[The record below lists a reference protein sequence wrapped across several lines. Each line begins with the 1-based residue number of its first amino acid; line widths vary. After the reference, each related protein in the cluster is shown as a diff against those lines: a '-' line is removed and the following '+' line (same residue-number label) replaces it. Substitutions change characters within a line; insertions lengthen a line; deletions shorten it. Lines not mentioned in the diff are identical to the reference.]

1 MTALESS
8 QTRQVVQNSH
18 TTIQMVAVLEL
29 TRLAFAASSALW
41 LQQTPQGV
49 VVKCSTGQLLL
60 LPNQVLVRETP
71 SWCFPNVVSGL
82 NPSALGQLGVW
93 LGVPDLAASVIGLA
107 VQQNSSAIWLL
118 EAKHT
123 EAANAMLEQAVRL
136 LRTLDEPNRNSDK
149 DFGRSIAQSIPTP
162 ICVTDQAG
170 RIGYIN
176 PAFSTLLGF
185 ELAQVYL
192 RPLSELVWG
201 GALPSQAN
209 ATQRFRIQQ
218 HSGQYIW
225 VEMCSYPRFDQHH
238 NVLGAVSTL
247 REIGEEMHTQERL
260 EKIETDLRRIQTHVA
275 QGSGFQ
281 GRLETCDGVAGLLQM
296 LVTNGSQGAV
306 VLDDSMIFLERGRIV
321 AIQHPK
327 LEGIQ
332 AAQHLIRQ
340 QHGHFQF
347 FPNVQTD
354 HPTLSLDPMS
364 LILHHAQTFDES
376 QHRGGQD
383 IHEIHLPN
391 AAIAKAFLRG
401 IGERQLQ
408 NIEPHLSGVILETPY
423 LRMVIGQAS
432 LEDFADLPRVL
443 Q

>member
-1 MTALESS
+1 MV
-8 QTRQVVQNSH
+8 QTSH
-18 TTIQMVAVLEL
+18 NAIQMVAVLEL

-41 LQQTPQGV
+41 LQQTPHGL
-49 VVKCSTGQLLL
+49 VVKCSTGQLAL
-60 LPNQVLVRETP
+60 LPQQLLVRETP
-71 SWCFPNVVSGL
+71 NWCFPSVVSGL

-93 LGVPDLAASVIGLA
+93 LGVHDLAPSVIGLA
-107 VQQNSSAIWLL
+107 VQQNTSAIWLL

-123 EAANAMLEQAVRL
+123 EAAAAMLEQSVRL
-136 LRTLDEPNRNSDK
+136 LRTLDEPHRSTDK

-162 ICVTDQAG
+162 ICVTDQTG

-176 PAFSTLLGF
+176 PAFTTLLGF
-185 ELAQVYL
+185 ELAEVYL
-192 RPLSELVWG
+192 RPLRELVWG
-201 GALPSQAN
+201 DTLPTETN
-209 ATQRFRIQQ
+209 GVRRFRMQQ
-218 HSGQYIW
+218 QNGQYIW
-225 VEMCSYPRFDQHH
+225 VEMCSYPRFDQHQH
-238 NVLGAVSTL
+238 MLGAVSTL

-260 EKIETDLRRIQTHVA
+260 EKIETDLRRIQTHVS

-306 VLDDSMIFLERGRIV
+306 VLDDSMMFLERGRIV
-321 AIQHPK
+321 AVQHPK

-332 AAQHLIRQ
+332 AAHHLIGQ
-340 QHGHFQF
+340 QRGHFQF

-364 LILHHAQTFDES
+364 LILHYAQTTDET
-376 QHRGGQD
+376 QHRSSQD

-401 IGERQLQ
+401 IGERQLRG
-408 NIEPHLSGVILETPY
+408 IEPHLSGVILQTPY

-432 LEDFADLPRVL
+432 VEDFTELSGAF